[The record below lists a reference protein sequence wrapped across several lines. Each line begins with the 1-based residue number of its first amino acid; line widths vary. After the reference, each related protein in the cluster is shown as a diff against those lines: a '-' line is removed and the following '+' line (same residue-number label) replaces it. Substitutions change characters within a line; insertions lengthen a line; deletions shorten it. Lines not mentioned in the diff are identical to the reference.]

1 MRHLR
6 FFEMVLRTTHNFFDM
21 VLSTTQSFF
30 GGICHSLQP
39 VRLKLDEWLKMIE
52 PHSQSTCIPHIYDH
66 NDYDDY
72 SQIESECCEFQGTSG
87 TLICFGLG

>member
-1 MRHLR
+1 MVRHLR
-6 FFEMVLRTTHNFFDM
+6 FFEMVLRTTPNFFDI

-52 PHSQSTCIPHIYDH
+52 PHSQSTYPLTFMIIMIMMNIIRFFSYLLNVRPLDFKA
-66 NDYDDY
+66 
-72 SQIESECCEFQGTSG
+72 QAE
-87 TLICFGLG
+87 L